1 MPGPGNHQNQPNPTL
16 TKRDVIELL
25 GKSKRT
31 IDTYMADG
39 RLPYDYVTGA
49 NGKQAA
55 FSREDVER
63 LKRELETPIRATPGS
78 TVARTPGA
86 VVATDSS
93 RIEPYRA
100 DPQAIAGTIAAV
112 LREALHA
119 PAPVRPWLTLHEA
132 VAWSGLP
139 ASYLVRAA
147 KEGKVKALNVA
158 RNGGRAF
165 WRFNRDDL
173 QR

>member
-1 MPGPGNHQNQPNPTL
+1 MPGPGNQQNQQNATL

-63 LKRELETPIRATPGS
+63 LKRELETPIRATPGA
-78 TVARTPGA
+78 VA
-86 VVATDSS
+86 VTDSN

-119 PAPVRPWLTLHEA
+119 PAPVRPWLTLAEA
-132 VAWSGLP
+132 TQWSGLP

-173 QR
+173 TR

>member
-1 MPGPGNHQNQPNPTL
+1 MGPTNAPNATL
-16 TKRDVIELL
+16 TKRDVVALL
-25 GKSKRT
+25 GKSKRSV
-31 IDTYMADG
+31 DTYMADG
-39 RLPYDYVTGA
+39 RLPYEYVSTP
-49 NGKQAA
+49 NGRTAA
-55 FSREDVER
+55 FQRADVER
-63 LKRELETPIRATPGS
+63 LKRDLEMPLRGNRNEVAVTPPQRVP
-78 TVARTPGA
+78 V
-86 VVATDSS
+86 
-93 RIEPYRA
+93 
-100 DPQAIAGTIAAV
+100 DPQAVAGTIAAV

-139 ASYLVRAA
+139 ATYLVRAA